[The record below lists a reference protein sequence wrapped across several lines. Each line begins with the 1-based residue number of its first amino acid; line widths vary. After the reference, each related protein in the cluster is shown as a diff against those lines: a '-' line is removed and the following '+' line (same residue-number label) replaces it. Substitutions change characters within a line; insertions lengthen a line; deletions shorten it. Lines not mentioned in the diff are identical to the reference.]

1 MPHRGSIGRDLESRR
16 EDGVTVALAGI
27 RNNGVE
33 IDNEPVDFTT
43 NDDDGFRRLS
53 IESAERQINLSIEGL
68 VLDEEWAM
76 DSANG
81 TNLVKSL
88 VIVRPTGSTISGD
101 FRLNNYNEGAPYKE
115 AFTFTATLQ
124 STGPFVW
131 SSAS

>member
-1 MPHRGSIGRDLESRR
+1 MPHRGSIGRDLEIRR
-16 EDGVTVALAGI
+16 DDGVTVALAGI
-27 RNNGVE
+27 RNNG
-33 IDNEPVDFTT
+33 ITINNEPVDFTT

-53 IESAERQINLSIEGL
+53 IVSAERQIDLAIAGL
-68 VLDEEWAM
+68 VLDEEWAR
-76 DSANG
+76 DSANME
-81 TNLVKSL
+81 NLVKSL

-131 SSAS
+131 TQAS